1 MNKKNKSWPIG
12 LTIVFIVFFLYLIG
26 FIVLSQMNRS
36 DLVTDNYYDEEMAYQ
51 EQIERIE
58 RSRKLNQQVS
68 LNHDI
73 QNKIIELKFPSEIDP
88 NIISGNILFFR
99 PSDAKQDQIH
109 PIQLDN
115 QGRQNLDIKQL
126 SQGMWRVKI
135 FWQMDSV
142 EYYDEKVLAVE

>member
-36 DLVTDNYYDEEMAYQ
+36 DLVSDNYYDEEMAYQ
-51 EQIERIE
+51 DQIDRME

-73 QNKIIELKFPSEIDP
+73 QNKIIELIFPSEIDP
-88 NIISGNILFFR
+88 HIISGNILFFR

-109 PIQLDN
+109 PIRLNNESIQIINVKHLT
-115 QGRQNLDIKQL
+115 K
-126 SQGMWRVKI
+126 GMWRIKI
-135 FWQMDSV
+135 FWQLNRE
-142 EYYDEKVLAVE
+142 EYYDEKILTIE

>member
-51 EQIERIE
+51 DQIERIE

-73 QNKIIELKFPSEIDP
+73 KNKIIELKFPSEIDP
-88 NIISGNILFFR
+88 HIISGNILFFR

>member
-68 LNHDI
+68 LNHDS

>member
-26 FIVLSQMNRS
+26 FIVLSQMNQS
-36 DLVTDNYYDEEMAYQ
+36 DLVTENYYEEEMVYQ
-51 EQIERIE
+51 DQIERME
-58 RSRKLNQQVS
+58 RSKKLNQSVV
-68 LNHDI
+68 LNHDK
-73 QNKIIELKFPSEIDP
+73 QRKIFELQFPSDFDP
-88 NIISGNILFFR
+88 DIISGSILFFR

-115 QGRQNLDIKQL
+115 MGIQTLNIEHLHK
-126 SQGMWRVKI
+126 GMWRVKI
-135 FWQMDSV
+135 FWRMDSV